1 MFSKS
6 PILVKY
12 EVFNNEIKE
21 QLLKE
26 NFMNMLYSPDGT
38 IMSFRCPG
46 RSCGKPVKIG
56 FQKCPFCHTRL
67 KWKYPFKERKANLV
81 ETPMLSNDK

>member
-1 MFSKS
+1 MFSKR
-6 PILVKY
+6 PIGIKY
-12 EVFNNEIKE
+12 EIFNEEIKE

-46 RSCGKPVKIG
+46 KSCGK
-56 FQKCPFCHTRL
+56 
-67 KWKYPFKERKANLV
+67 
-81 ETPMLSNDK
+81 S

>member
-1 MFSKS
+1 MFSKR
-6 PILVKY
+6 PIGIKY
-12 EVFNNEIKE
+12 EIFNDEIKE

-46 RSCGKPVKIG
+46 KSCGKHLKIG

-67 KWKYPFKERKANLV
+67 KW
-81 ETPMLSNDK
+81 